1 MLNFRISRSAI
12 AAAAGLA
19 FVAFMPDASYAVGDS
34 PAPAPAPKQKK
45 KPAKK
50 KAPKKADVITNDA
63 AIYAAGYWAAKKGE
77 YAQAL
82 DILRTAQHQADP
94 KVQTMIG
101 FSLRKLG
108 YVDEAMAYYQAA
120 LSTRPGATTTRQ
132 YLGEAYLQ
140 KGDKAAARGQ
150 LDEIAKRCGTTC
162 EDYRLLADAIAKA

>member
-1 MLNFRISRSAI
+1 MQSFSRSVI
-12 AAAAGLA
+12 AAVAGLA
-19 FVAFMPDASYAVGDS
+19 FVAFMPDTSGAVG
-34 PAPAPAPKQKK
+34 PEPAPAPKQKRQ
-45 KPAKK
+45 KPKK
-50 KAPKKADVITNDA
+50 KGVKKSDFIKDDA

-108 YVDEAMAYYQAA
+108 HIEEGMAYYTAA
-120 LSTRPGATTTRQ
+120 LAQNPDLTTTRQ

-140 KGDKAAARGQ
+140 KGDRAAALGQ
-150 LDEIAKRCGTTC
+150 LDEIAKRCGTAC
-162 EDYRLLADAIAKA
+162 QDYRLLADAIAKG

>member
-1 MLNFRISRSAI
+1 MLKFRVSRTAL

-19 FVAFMPDASYAVGDS
+19 FVAFMPDASYAVGPE

-45 KPAKK
+45 PKSKK
-50 KAPKKADVITNDA
+50 KKKSEVINKDA

-82 DILRTAQHQADP
+82 DILRTAEHQADP

-101 FSLRKLG
+101 FSLRRLG
-108 YVDEAMAYYQAA
+108 HVDEAMAYYAAA
-120 LSTRPGATTTRQ
+120 LAQSPDMTTTRQ

-140 KGDKAAARGQ
+140 KGDKAAALGQ

-162 EDYRLLADAIAKA
+162 QDYRLLAEAIAKA